1 METSAR
7 ESALIIIQRT
17 IRQGGYPN
25 ILLGNALS
33 DSHFSAEDRALVTRL
48 VYGVL
53 ENKAYLDWVI
63 QNYSRV
69 KESRISP
76 WVYDILR
83 LSVFQLLF
91 MDRIPPFAVVNEGVE
106 LTKKY
111 AGKKAAGFVNAVLR
125 SIIRDPGKTK
135 PPARESDPA
144 LYISIKYSHPKWMVE
159 DWIKRFGEEFTEDLC
174 RANNET
180 PGMTIRVNTL
190 KTNREEL
197 ADVLE
202 RQGFKVQNG
211 RYSDAALVVEDGA
224 GIFET
229 AAYREG
235 LFYVQDESSM
245 LAVEVL
251 DPKPGRLM
259 VDVCSAPG
267 GKATY
272 AAQLMKD
279 QGRIIAR
286 DISKSKLA
294 LVEEN
299 CKRLGMNCVETQV
312 FDALEA
318 DPSMEGKADY
328 VLLDAPCSG
337 FGIIRRKPDI
347 KWKKEREHYK
357 TLAQMQGKILRNAAA
372 LLKPGGYL
380 VYSTCTIMPEENQ
393 DVVMGFLKDNHN
405 FRLCDF
411 SKLLP
416 EALAGEDA
424 KKGYLQLFPNI
435 HGTDGFFISKME
447 RIK

>member
-1 METSAR
+1 MESSAR
-7 ESALIIIQRT
+7 ESALKIIQRT

-69 KESRISP
+69 RESRISP

-91 MDRIPPFAVVNEGVE
+91 MERIPSFAVVNEGVE
-106 LTKKY
+106 LTKNY

-125 SIIRDPGKTK
+125 SIVRDPNKTQL
-135 PPARESDPA
+135 PAKESDPA
-144 LYISIKYSHPKWMVE
+144 LYVSIKYSHPKWMVE

-174 RANNET
+174 KANNET

-190 KTNREEL
+190 KTSRKEL
-197 ADVLE
+197 ADTLQQ
-202 RQGFKVQNG
+202 RGFKVQNG

-229 AAYREG
+229 NAYREG

-251 DPKPGRLM
+251 DPKPGKLV

-286 DISKSKLA
+286 DISGSKLA

-299 CKRLGMNCVETQV
+299 CKRFGVACVETQV

-328 VLLDAPCSG
+328 VLVDAPCSG

-372 LLKPGGYL
+372 LLKAGGFL

-393 DVVMGFLKDNHN
+393 DVVKGFLKDNLH

-411 SKLLP
+411 STLLP
-416 EALAGEDA
+416 ESLAGEDA
-424 KKGYLQLFPNI
+424 EKGYLQLFPNI

-447 RIK
+447 RVK